1 MGETRRERD
10 FIGQVPDI
18 INFISSTIR
27 KSPINSLVD
36 IIFTK
41 AYNKTNYKNKLSLG
55 LLLLVKAS

>member
-18 INFISSTIR
+18 IFSTIR
-27 KSPINSLVD
+27 KSPINSLVS
-36 IIFTK
+36 IIFIK